1 MSCLQ
6 IYILISVFVS
16 NLDPFEFR
24 DWITIPIDNNKAA
37 IKVDAK
43 LITTEAV
50 ALIWEAVHGADPDI
64 RPVTLEIQLDC
75 ISCTC
80 DYSNKVIAADNTFTG
95 WSVELENLISEKSK
109 EIQGDLV
116 SILTDI
122 ASIHFNG
129 NTVGGGG
136 PYVITLR
143 D

>member
-1 MSCLQ
+1 MSYLQ
-6 IYILISVFVS
+6 ICILISVFVS
-16 NLDPFEFR
+16 NLDPFEFK

-43 LITTEAV
+43 LIAAEAV
-50 ALIWEAVHGADPDI
+50 ALIWEAVFCAAPDI
-64 RPVTLEIQLDC
+64 SHVTLEIQLDC

-95 WSVELENLISEKSK
+95 WSAKLENLIAEKSK

-116 SILTDI
+116 SMLTDI
-122 ASIHFNG
+122 AAIHFNG
-129 NTVGGGG
+129 NTIGGSG

>member
-1 MSCLQ
+1 MSYLQ
-6 IYILISVFVS
+6 ICILISVFVS
-16 NLDPFEFR
+16 NLDPFEFK

-43 LITTEAV
+43 LIAAEAV
-50 ALIWEAVHGADPDI
+50 ALIWEAVFCAAPDI
-64 RPVTLEIQLDC
+64 SHVTLEIQLDC

-95 WSVELENLISEKSK
+95 WSAKLGNLIAEKSK

-116 SILTDI
+116 SMLTDI
-122 ASIHFNG
+122 AAIHFNG
-129 NTVGGGG
+129 NTIGGGG